1 MSTPFTSQQAL
12 RCANTIRLLA
22 ADAVEKANS
31 GHPGLPMG
39 AADMAVALWGGF
51 LQFNPADTGW
61 ANRDRF
67 VLSAGHGSMLLYSLL
82 HLFGFNLPMEELKNF
97 RQWGSKTPGHPEF
110 GHTPGVEVTTGPL
123 GQGVA
128 NGVGM
133 ALASRMAAERF
144 NTPEFSPISHRV
156 FAIVGDG
163 DLQEGIAYEAA
174 ALAGHL
180 KLGNLIYLYDS
191 NSITIEGKTNL
202 AWSEDVAK
210 RFEAAGWH
218 IQQVDGHD
226 HQQVSAAIQNGIA
239 ETGKPSLIICTT
251 QIAYGSPNK
260 QGSSSSHGS
269 PLGKDELEATRAN
282 LGWNEPAFTVPAD
295 VAEQCAKRVA
305 ELKAGYDAW
314 QQGFAAWRS
323 ANPDKAALWDAT
335 WQKQMPENLAEEL
348 LASVAGKDGAT
359 RSLAGAVLQKAAAL
373 LPALVGGSADLAP
386 SNNSDIKGGG
396 SVQPGSFAG
405 RNLHFG
411 IREHAMGAICNGLA
425 LYGCFIPYGA
435 TFLVFSDYCRSAVRL
450 SALMQQQVVYIF
462 THDSYAVGEDGPTH
476 QPIEHTASLRMIPGL
491 QVIRPADADETA
503 LAWYAAM
510 KYHNGPTALIL
521 TRQKLP
527 LLPKPAGFDKSLPLA
542 GGYVLADV
550 ANPTVVLMASGSE
563 VSLALDA
570 AKLLAAR
577 GVAARVVSMPDVNTF
592 MAQPAEYRAEVL
604 PKGIKRVAIEAGRG
618 ESFGKLLGEEG
629 LFIGWEQFGASA
641 PAEVLAEQFGLTP
654 AKVADKVAAFTK

>member
-1 MSTPFTSQQAL
+1 MFTPITAQQAL

-39 AADMAVALWGGF
+39 AADMATALWGAT
-51 LQFNPADTGW
+51 LKFNPADTAW

-67 VLSAGHGSMLLYSLL
+67 ILSAGHGSMLIYSLL
-82 HLFGFNLPMEELKNF
+82 HMFGFDLSMEELKNF

-133 ALASRMAAERF
+133 ALAAKMAAERF
-144 NTPEFSPISHRV
+144 NTPDFSPITHRV

-163 DLQEGIAYEAA
+163 DLQEGISYEAA

-180 KLGNLIYLYDS
+180 KLGNLVYLYDS

-218 IQQVDGHD
+218 IQKVDGQDHD
-226 HQQVSAAIQNGIA
+226 QVVAALQNGIA
-239 ETGKPSLIICTT
+239 ETVKPSLIICTT

-269 PLGKDELEATRAN
+269 PLGKDEIEATRAN
-282 LGWNEPAFTVPAD
+282 LSWEEKPFTVPAD

-305 ELKAGYDAW
+305 ALKSEYDAW
-314 QQGFAAWRS
+314 QAGFAGWRV
-323 ANPDKAALWDAT
+323 ANPEKATLWDAM

-359 RSLAGAVLQKAAAL
+359 RSLSGAVLQKAAAL
-373 LPALVGGSADLAP
+373 LPALAGGSADLSP

-396 SVQPGSFAG
+396 SVQAGAFGG

-411 IREHAMGAICNGLA
+411 IREHAMGAICNA
-425 LYGCFIPYGA
+425 MSLYGCFIPYGA
-435 TFLVFSDYCRSAVRL
+435 TFLVFSDYCRPAVRL

-542 GGYVLADV
+542 GGYVLADA
-550 ANPTVVLMASGSE
+550 ANPAVVLMASGSE

-570 AKLLAAR
+570 AKLLADK

-592 MAQPAEYRAEVL
+592 MAQSAEYRASVL
-604 PKGIKRVAIEAGRG
+604 PKGVKRVAIEAGRG

-641 PAEVLAEQFGLTP
+641 PAEILAEQFGLTP
-654 AKVADKVAAFTK
+654 AKVADKVAGFVK

>member
-1 MSTPFTSQQAL
+1 MSTVFTPQQA
-12 RCANTIRLLA
+12 RRTADTIRFLA

-51 LQFNPADTGW
+51 LNVNPADTAW

-67 VLSAGHGSMLLYSLL
+67 ILSAGHGSMLLYSLL
-82 HLFGFNLPMEELKNF
+82 HLFGFDLSMDELKNF

-133 ALASRMAAERF
+133 ALAAKMAAERF

-156 FAIVGDG
+156 FALVGDG
-163 DLQEGIAYEAA
+163 DLQEGISYEAV

-180 KLGNLIYLYDS
+180 GLGNLVYLYDD

-218 IQQVDGHD
+218 IQKVDGHD
-226 HQQVSAAIQNGIA
+226 HVALTAAIQNGIN
-239 ETGKPSLIICTT
+239 ETAKPSLIIAKTH
-251 QIAYGSPNK
+251 IAFGSPNK
-260 QGSSSSHGS
+260 QDSSGAHGS
-269 PLGKDELEATRAN
+269 PLGKDELAATRKN
-282 LGWNEPAFTVPAD
+282 LSWEPGPFEVP
-295 VAEQCAKRVA
+295 VEVRELCAARVV
-305 ELKAGYDAW
+305 EMKKSYDAW
-314 QQGFAAWRS
+314 QAGFAAWRT
-323 ANPDKAALWDAT
+323 ANPDKAKLWDAT
-335 WQKQMPENLAEEL
+335 WQKQMPADLAQQL
-348 LASVAGKDGAT
+348 LASVSGKDGAT
-359 RSLAGAVLQKAAAL
+359 RSLSGAVLQKAAEL
-373 LPALVGGSADLAP
+373 IPALAGGSADLSP

-396 SVQPGSFAG
+396 SVQPGAFGG

-435 TFLVFSDYCRSAVRL
+435 TFLVFSDYCRPAVRI

-491 QVIRPADADETA
+491 QVIRPADAAETA

-527 LLPKPAGFDKSLPLA
+527 LLPRIAGSDPTLPLM
-542 GGYVLADV
+542 GGYLLVDV
-550 ANPTVVLMASGSE
+550 ANPAVVLMASGSE

-570 AKLLAAR
+570 AKLLA
-577 GVAARVVSMPDVNTF
+577 GQGIQARVVSMPDLGTF
-592 MAQPAEYRAEVL
+592 MAQPAEYRASVL
-604 PKGIKRVAIEAGRG
+604 PAGAKRVAIEAGRG
-618 ESFGKLLGEEG
+618 ESWGRLLGEEG

-654 AKVADKVAAFTK
+654 AAVAQKVAVFVK